1 MQKFK
6 YIILILK
13 VSISLALIVF
23 LAKNVNFVEIIELL
37 TSIKVNYIFAAI
49 LVLMVQILIANI
61 RWIIVLNALN
71 FSILYV
77 KLLQYLWIGIFF
89 NQMLP
94 SSIGG
99 DAARIYYLKTTGGN
113 TKQAVLGVFLDR
125 FFGILSLSF
134 LAWLLILLP
143 SSLSGSVSQTGF
155 LVSFVVF
162 LLACLLFVLNY
173 LPFNLPD
180 WRIVRAL
187 TSAALTIRNVFWHK
201 NHRMSLSVISICIH
215 LLTVL
220 VFIILSEGMN
230 LNIDWLDILSIIP
243 LATLLTLI
251 PISIAGW
258 GLREGIMVMF
268 MGYIGVSAEQ
278 SLTLSIV
285 YGLLVLITSIP
296 GGFFWM
302 FNHGVKMKN
311 FKQ

>member
-61 RWIIVLNALN
+61 RWMIVLNALN
-71 FSILYV
+71 FSFLYA
-77 KLLQYLWIGIFF
+77 KLLQYFWIGIFF

-99 DAARIYYLKTTGGN
+99 DAARIYYLKKTCGN

-155 LVSFVVF
+155 VISFVVF
-162 LLACLLFVLNY
+162 Y
-173 LPFNLPD
+173 
-180 WRIVRAL
+180 
-187 TSAALTIRNVFWHK
+187 
-201 NHRMSLSVISICIH
+201 
-215 LLTVL
+215 
-220 VFIILSEGMN
+220 
-230 LNIDWLDILSIIP
+230 
-243 LATLLTLI
+243 
-251 PISIAGW
+251 
-258 GLREGIMVMF
+258 
-268 MGYIGVSAEQ
+268 
-278 SLTLSIV
+278 
-285 YGLLVLITSIP
+285 
-296 GGFFWM
+296 
-302 FNHGVKMKN
+302 
-311 FKQ
+311 